1 MENNEE
7 FEGIEEQEQQEETR
21 TETIPEGDYKNI
33 AEMSDEDLSDWQ
45 SEDPKG
51 YAANLARQIREEVG
65 KERDISAFARDH
77 EDFINLHRSGI
88 LNDVIKSNPT
98 LKGNL
103 ISAYYVHKYHDGRL
117 TSDYISKHG
126 VTKVLGDR
134 LSERRGV
141 RKSQPFG
148 ESDCQPTMPDDM

>member
-1 MENNEE
+1 MENEE
-7 FEGIEEQEQQEETR
+7 KFEGIEEQEQQEEK
-21 TETIPEGDYKNI
+21 TEIPEGDFKNV
-33 AEMSDEDLSDWQ
+33 AEMDDEELLEWQ
-45 SEDPKG
+45 SDDPKG
-51 YAANLARQIREEVG
+51 YAANLARQIRAEVAQ
-65 KERDISAFARDH
+65 ERDVSAFARNNP
-77 EDFINLHRSGI
+77 DFINLHKSGV
-88 LNDVIKSNPT
+88 LDDVIKSNPT